1 MDRVRGCG
9 LQEEI
14 HGDGKDKLRKIKIL
28 VVSSPSLARVIGH
41 LFRGRA
47 EFEIIGTLNG
57 FGSLGQ
63 QAAQLLPDL
72 IVANVKPVSLGIR
85 QAIASIRLSS
95 PLSKLILIGPLEDL
109 SRVARQSGADAYL
122 KDEKLAGHLL
132 RMARTLTDRPRM
144 AHAGD

>member
-1 MDRVRGCG
+1 MRKVR
-9 LQEEI
+9 
-14 HGDGKDKLRKIKIL
+14 IL

-47 EFEIIGTLNG
+47 EFEIIGTFNG
-57 FGSLGQ
+57 LGDLEQ
-63 QAAQLLPDL
+63 RAGRLVPDL

-85 QAIASIRLSS
+85 KAIASIKLSS
-95 PLSKLILIGPLEDL
+95 PLSKLILICPLEDL
-109 SRVARQSGADAYL
+109 SRAARQSGADAYL

-132 RMARTLTDRPRM
+132 RMARTLSDRPNM